1 MKRTRR
7 VNKRHN
13 KTRAKRGG
21 AKKNNQNMASLTTQ
35 MVGGQTPQ
43 PAPAPSPA
51 SVNMNLDYSSVVR
64 SLQTFG
70 ETVWNL
76 KDATALGEEAANE
89 RLLAAQADQTAL
101 RSLNTATAALYN
113 AFFGTKDRSGNT
125 ITQGLFGTIVPAAT
139 FIAPAS
145 ASPAPR

>member
-21 AKKNNQNMASLTTQ
+21 AKKNDQNMASLTTQ
-35 MVGGQTPQ
+35 MVGGEISQPA

-51 SVNMNLDYSSVVR
+51 SVNMNLDYNSVVR

-70 ETVWNL
+70 ETIWSL
-76 KDATALGEEAANE
+76 KEATALGKEAANE
-89 RLLAAQADQTAL
+89 RVLAARADETAL
-101 RSLNTATAALYN
+101 QSLDTATQALYS
-113 AFFGTKDRSGNT
+113 AFFGTDNT
-125 ITQGLFGTIVPAAT
+125 TGLFGIILPSTTFTPPPSAA
-139 FIAPAS
+139 
-145 ASPAPR
+145 PAPR